1 MTSGAGSSVYSLSQH
16 HDRKKRKAEKKAR
29 KMAES
34 ANKAEKR
41 TTKVN
46 TIVIQEA
53 NVEDENNTGREN
65 CFKTIEG
72 EELKNNELHEVQTD
86 SQSVEDQQ
94 QMEVLGAISCCISE
108 MSMKYEVM
116 GQKFTQKLDQ
126 LETTSVNL
134 TRKFEALQQANNQE
148 IDTVR
153 KEKMKMEQ
161 SGTIETTQCGTDS
174 IMTSVKKRNF

>member
-1 MTSGAGSSVYSLSQH
+1 
-16 HDRKKRKAEKKAR
+16 
-29 KMAES
+29 
-34 ANKAEKR
+34 
-41 TTKVN
+41 
-46 TIVIQEA
+46 
-53 NVEDENNTGREN
+53 
-65 CFKTIEG
+65 
-72 EELKNNELHEVQTD
+72 
-86 SQSVEDQQ
+86 
-94 QMEVLGAISCCISE
+94 

-148 IDTVR
+148 INTVR
-153 KEKMKMEQ
+153 KEKLKMEQ